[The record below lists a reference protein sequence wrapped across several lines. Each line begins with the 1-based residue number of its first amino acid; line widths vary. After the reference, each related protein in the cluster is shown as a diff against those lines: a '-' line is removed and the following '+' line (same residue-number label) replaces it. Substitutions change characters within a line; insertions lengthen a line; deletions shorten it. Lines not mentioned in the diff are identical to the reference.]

1 MYKVGS
7 TRERKEEY
15 KDAFL
20 HQSFLVGWD
29 PMGMN
34 STVVEM
40 AMWKHLEFSF
50 SSKRVN
56 QSQFWKKKTKKKQS
70 QFCISGETIDVSA
83 ASKVSKDKDWW
94 FLSHP

>member
-56 QSQFWKKKTKKKQS
+56 QSQF
-70 QFCISGETIDVSA
+70 CISGETIEVSA